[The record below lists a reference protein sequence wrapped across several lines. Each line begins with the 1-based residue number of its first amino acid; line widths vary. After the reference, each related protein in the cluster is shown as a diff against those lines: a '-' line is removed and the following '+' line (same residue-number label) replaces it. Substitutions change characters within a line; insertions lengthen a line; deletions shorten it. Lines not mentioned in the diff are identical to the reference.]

1 MLCVPRLIVAGGG
14 GLATLK
20 LRGEITDLGF
30 ENTLSGVWHKV
41 ENKFRV
47 NGSRVTRH
55 TKQGQTTTKFR
66 SIRLRSNFC
75 SSRTEHLK

>member
-30 ENTLSGVWHKV
+30 ENTLSGAWHKV

-66 SIRLRSNFC
+66 SIRLKKQF
-75 SSRTEHLK
+75 LLL